1 LNTNFQIRKNY
12 FPRFVKYP
20 FLDESQSIVYNSFG
34 ISAGRPPAYKEL
46 TIQYGHHH
54 ERISQQYSDGNKVVD
69 KVWAGACEHITEN
82 SQQTTLTYLSG
93 PEGVFALH
101 VKNPNGSENIRYIH
115 TDHLGSWNTITDEN
129 GNLLQELSFDAWGNR
144 RNPATWRAFTGTP
157 PEPIFDR
164 GFTGHEHLY
173 GFQLINMNGRMY
185 DPVVSRMLSPDN
197 FIQAPDFS
205 QSFNRYSYCLNNP
218 LVYTDPDG
226 EWIIPALVAGW
237 LLFTESGYEV
247 QKYVSPVA
255 VHVDVKLGTHQTG
268 LGFDVSVGVP
278 KAMPV
283 SYRYNYG
290 KTYYWQTY
298 GDHSGWETRKGGE
311 WTLAGLVNYSGT
323 TFSGVGYPR
332 EQTTNT
338 ITLGGPFVNL
348 KYENDTYLGNFKL
361 PGVPQGDP
369 YSDGYRTAGARIKV
383 GPLKVGMILH
393 TGDSPSP
400 TGMQQFQDTDGDGI
414 ADAWVMTGGDIQDE
428 SQSHGIFYV
437 GFGPLRIG
445 RDTEK
450 NRHRFQNKW
459 AHDGFNGG
467 SNGSEYPWVKPFWDR
482 DPRWYFQFWGGTGST
497 LY

>member
-1 LNTNFQIRKNY
+1 
-12 FPRFVKYP
+12 
-20 FLDESQSIVYNSFG
+20 
-34 ISAGRPPAYKEL
+34 
-46 TIQYGHHH
+46 
-54 ERISQQYSDGNKVVD
+54 
-69 KVWAGACEHITEN
+69 
-82 SQQTTLTYLSG
+82 
-93 PEGVFALH
+93 
-101 VKNPNGSENIRYIH
+101 
-115 TDHLGSWNTITDEN
+115 
-129 GNLLQELSFDAWGNR
+129 
-144 RNPATWRAFTGTP
+144 
-157 PEPIFDR
+157 
-164 GFTGHEHLY
+164 
-173 GFQLINMNGRMY
+173 MNGRIY
-185 DPVVSRMLSPDN
+185 DPVVSRMLAPDN
-197 FIQAPDFS
+197 FVQTPDFS
-205 QSFNRYSYCLNNP
+205 QNFNRYSYALNNP
-218 LVYTDPDG
+218 LIYTDPSG
-226 EWIIPALVAGW
+226 EIFGLAVAAW

-278 KAMPV
+278 KAIPV

-311 WTLAGLVNYSGT
+311 WSLFGMINYSGT
-323 TFSGVGYPR
+323 TFSGVDYPR

-400 TGMQQFQDTDGDGI
+400 TGMQEFQDTDGDGI

-467 SNGSEYPWVKPFWDR
+467 SNGSEYPWVMPFWDR